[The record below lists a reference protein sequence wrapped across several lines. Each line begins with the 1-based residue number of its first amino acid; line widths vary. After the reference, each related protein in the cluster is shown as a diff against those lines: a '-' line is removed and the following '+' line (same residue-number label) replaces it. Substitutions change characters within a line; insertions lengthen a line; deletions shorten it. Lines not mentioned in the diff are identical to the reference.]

1 MRFAVLGYQTANL
14 DVLAALATARRRLE
28 AGSRRQSDFFHRMR
42 YFFAPEL
49 VLFLESSGFRA
60 LRLGAFP
67 DFDREPDETTWNVLA
82 TATAAGP

>member
-1 MRFAVLGYQTANL
+1 
-14 DVLAALATARRRLE
+14 
-28 AGSRRQSDFFHRMR
+28 MR

-49 VLFLESSGFRA
+49 ALFLESSGFRS

-67 DFDREPDETTWNVLA
+67 NFDREPDETTWNVLA